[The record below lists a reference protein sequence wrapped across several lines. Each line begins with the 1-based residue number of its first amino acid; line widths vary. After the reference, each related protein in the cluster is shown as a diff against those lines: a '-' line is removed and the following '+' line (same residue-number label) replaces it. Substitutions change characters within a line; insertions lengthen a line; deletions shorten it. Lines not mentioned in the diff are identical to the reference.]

1 MLKRLVWTAL
11 VLAFALATAPAAFAH
26 DDDDDLSLRV
36 LSSPAKMVT
45 GGDALVRVTI
55 PRRTRLDQVK
65 VLLNGDD
72 VTDALE
78 PNASKRT
85 LTGLISGL
93 RLGRNTLSARSKRD
107 SDRLTLVNHAVT
119 GPIFSG
125 PQQQPFVCK
134 TQTQAGLG
142 FPQVDNQDGIGMR
155 LFQTPGDPTSPPIGW
170 SKDCTV
176 NTVVDFQYRN
186 TAGQFRPLPP
196 GPLPPDVAMT
206 TTLDGQTVPYVVR
219 RERGTINRFIY
230 AISILSPPGDPAVAP
245 DTSLWNGRVIYA
257 FDGGVA
263 IGHNQG
269 TVGGSHLYD
278 PGLSKGYAIIH
289 SSGTRTSTHYNLVL
303 GAETAIMTKERL
315 IEGYGVPTYTVGVGG
330 SGGAIQQYVYAQRH
344 PGVIIDAAIPQY
356 SYSDM
361 VTQTIHVGDCE
372 LLEHYMDVT
381 DGANPKWAVWPNRT
395 WLEGLNASATI
406 PNPYRGG
413 APGSSECVNGWRGL
427 TPLALNPHFGT
438 AGAGSQFYDPAVLAA
453 VKWTHWDDLRN
464 VYGVGANGYAR
475 VPSDNVGVQYGLQAL
490 KDGNI
495 TPAEFLKLN
504 ATVGTWKETSDM
516 VQEGCPF
523 IPAACA
529 DPAQFDPWSRRNMR
543 LSPDGGVTPAP
554 RREGNMEAA
563 RAAYESGLVFRG
575 AIDIPIID
583 WRHYLE
589 DQLDMHHSH
598 QSFATRQRMLNW
610 DGRASNQVDLVHG
623 RATGRSVRPDAA
635 RARGDRRVGGEHSGQ
650 AVARRRPQQ
659 AGPCCRLVLRDGRHA
674 HPCGERCLERDP
686 RFASSRSV
694 HAAVPALQDVADR
707 LRRSDRGQHLQ
718 VRRPAGHE
726 GDLEG
731 AVRAVA
737 AGCRGRRAAPADLPD
752 GRLRLLEAGRG
763 PAEEVQRR
771 RRRRLTTSASRP
783 RPRRSAARSP

>member
-1 MLKRLVWTAL
+1 MRRTLVGAGL
-11 VLAFALATAPAAFAH
+11 AVLLTLATASALPAGSGH
-26 DDDDDLSLRV
+26 GKGRLSLNV
-36 LSSPAKMVT
+36 LSSPASMVT
-45 GGDALVRVTI
+45 GGDALVRLTI
-55 PRRTRLDQVK
+55 PPNIPLTKPKVFLNGTDVTSSLELDAAARTR
-65 VLLNGDD
+65 
-72 VTDALE
+72 
-78 PNASKRT
+78 
-85 LTGLISGL
+85 TGLVTGL
-93 RLGRNTLSARSKRD
+93 ELGANSLVATAKNHGNGRRA
-107 SDRLTLVNHAVT
+107 RLTLVNHPVT

-134 TQTQAGLG
+134 TQTQGLG
-142 FPQVDNQDGIGMR
+142 FPQVDNQAGIGMR
-155 LFQTPGDPTSPPIGW
+155 LFQTPGNPTTPLIGW
-170 SKDCTV
+170 SKDCSARTL
-176 NTVVDFQYRN
+176 VDFQYRN

-196 GPLPPDVAMT
+196 GPLPADVAMT
-206 TTLDGQTVPYVVR
+206 TTLDGDTVPYVVR

-230 AISILSPPGDPAVAP
+230 AISILSPPGDSTSAR

-263 IGHNQG
+263 IGHSQG

-278 PGLSKGYAIIH
+278 PGLSKGYAILH

-303 GAETAIMTKERL
+303 GAETAIMTKERF

-361 VTQTIHVGDCE
+361 VTQTIHIGDCE

-413 APGSSECVNGWRGL
+413 ALGSSECVRGWRGL

-438 AGAGSQFYDPAVLAA
+438 AGAGSEFYDPAVLAA

-464 VYGVGANGYAR
+464 VYGVGPNGYAR

-490 KDGNI
+490 NDGNI

-504 ATVGTWKETSDM
+504 ATIGSWKETSDM

-523 IPAACA
+523 IAALCS

-554 RREGNMEAA
+554 RREGDMAA
-563 RAAYESGLVFRG
+563 ANAAYTAGIVFRG

-589 DQLDMHHSH
+589 HQLDMHHSH
-598 QSFATRQRMLNW
+598 QSFATRQRMLNY
-610 DGRASNQVDLVHG
+610 DGRASNQVIWFTDARPAVAFDQTPMALEVIDEWLANI
-623 RATGRSVRPDAA
+623 RANPQHSVSWNKPA
-635 RARGDRRVGGEHSGQ
+635 RAVDSCFATNGSLIDSGGDVWDGILDS
-650 AVARRRPQQ
+650 RP
-659 AGPCCRLVLRDGRHA
+659 AGPCTQLFPL
-674 HPCGERCLERDP
+674 
-686 RFASSRSV
+686 FKTSRIVSGG
-694 HAAVPALQDVADR
+694 PIEGSIFKCALQPVSSAISKGLYAPWLPSAEDVAR
-707 LRRSDRGQHLQ
+707 LEQIFPTGVCDYSKPDVG
-718 VRRPAGHE
+718 RPKKFN
-726 GDLEG
+726 D
-731 AVRAVA
+731 
-737 AGCRGRRAAPADLPD
+737 DD
-752 GRLRLLEAGRG
+752 
-763 PAEEVQRR
+763 
-771 RRRRLTTSASRP
+771 
-783 RPRRSAARSP
+783 

>member
-1 MLKRLVWTAL
+1 MQKRLIWPGLAFLL
-11 VLAFALATAPAAFAH
+11 VLALAPVSAAGNR
-26 DDDDDLSLRV
+26 DDDDDDNDDEISLRV
-36 LSSPAKMVT
+36 LSSPASMVT
-45 GGDALVRVTI
+45 GGDALVRLTI
-55 PRRTRLDQVK
+55 PDDVSIDRVKVFLNGNDVTASLELDPAARTR
-65 VLLNGDD
+65 
-72 VTDALE
+72 
-78 PNASKRT
+78 
-85 LTGLISGL
+85 TGLVDSL
-93 RLGRNTLSARSKRD
+93 DLGSNQLVATTTKRNGESRTRA
-107 SDRLTLVNHAVT
+107 RLTLVNHPVT

-125 PQQQPFVCK
+125 PQQHPFVCK

-142 FPQVDNQDGIGMR
+142 FPQVDNQAGIGMR
-155 LFQTPGDPTSPPIGW
+155 LFQTPGDPSSPPIGW

-176 NTVVDFQYRN
+176 ATVVDFQYR
-186 TAGQFRPLPP
+186 TTSGQFRPLPP

-206 TTLDGQTVPYVVR
+206 TTLDGDTVPYVVR

-230 AISILSPPGDPAVAP
+230 AISILSPPGDQAASP

-303 GAETAIMTKERL
+303 GAETAIMTKERFV
-315 IEGYGVPTYTVGVGG
+315 EGYGVPTYTVGLGG

-361 VTQTIHVGDCE
+361 VTQTIHIGDCE
-372 LLEHYMDVT
+372 LLEQYMDVT
-381 DGANPKWAVWPNRT
+381 DAANPKWAAWPNRT

-413 APGSSECVNGWRGL
+413 ALGSTECVRGWRGL
-427 TPLALNPHFGT
+427 TPLALNPHFGS
-438 AGAGSQFYDPAVLAA
+438 AGAGSEFYDPAVLAA

-464 VYGVGANGYAR
+464 VYGVGPNGYAR

-490 KDGNI
+490 NDGNI

-504 ATVGTWKETSDM
+504 ATIGSWKETSDM

-523 IPAACA
+523 IPAVCA

-554 RREGNMEAA
+554 RREGDMAA
-563 RAAYESGLVFRG
+563 ATAAYESGLVFRG

-589 DQLDMHHSH
+589 HQLDMHHSH
-598 QSFATRQRMLNW
+598 QSFATRQRMLNY
-610 DGRASNQVDLVHG
+610 DGRASNQVIWFTDG
-623 RATGRSVRPDAA
+623 RPAIAFDQTPMALDVIDEWLANIRAKPWRGVSRNKPPRAVDSCFATDGSLL
-635 RARGDRRVGGEHSGQ
+635 HSGSGVWAGILDSRAEGPCTQ
-650 AVARRRPQQ
+650 TFPLFRTSRIVSGGPIEGSIFKCALQPVTSAISKGLYAPWLPGAGDVARLQQIFPTGVCDYTKPDQGRPK
-659 AGPCCRLVLRDGRHA
+659 G
-674 HPCGERCLERDP
+674 
-686 RFASSRSV
+686 
-694 HAAVPALQDVADR
+694 AADD
-707 LRRSDRGQHLQ
+707 D
-718 VRRPAGHE
+718 
-726 GDLEG
+726 
-731 AVRAVA
+731 
-737 AGCRGRRAAPADLPD
+737 
-752 GRLRLLEAGRG
+752 
-763 PAEEVQRR
+763 
-771 RRRRLTTSASRP
+771 
-783 RPRRSAARSP
+783 